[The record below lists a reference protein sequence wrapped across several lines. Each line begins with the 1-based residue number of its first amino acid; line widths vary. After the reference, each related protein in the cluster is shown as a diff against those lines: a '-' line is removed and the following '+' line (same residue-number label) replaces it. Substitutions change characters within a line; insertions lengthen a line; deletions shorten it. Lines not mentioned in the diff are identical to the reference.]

1 MLSEED
7 NTQLVEDLQEA
18 QKKNL
23 QLREQIMNLK
33 RELKIA
39 RSQTNSSSDIR
50 TERDI
55 LIKEKETW
63 MKTQIENQR
72 LVEEN
77 ARLSFMKDEC
87 ERVKNERNALK
98 EQVMILENRVN
109 DTVMEKERV
118 VMELKTHKMRMDDL
132 ERSLSESRQ
141 QMKNIKRAP
150 NRNINASNLNI
161 KLTYNNDVR
170 NWHPQTDTPYLELL
184 EFMDRQYDS
193 FMITYKDVDND
204 QIRLTCDEDLV
215 RCFAQ
220 ARDYGSN
227 SLKIQCVN
235 KAEQELRR
243 DLGSLELKL
252 MKFKKQIKKMKH
264 KEHGI
269 KKGQALLDAIYM
281 NRKKEDTLY

>member
-72 LVEEN
+72 LIEEN

-87 ERVKNERNALK
+87 ERIKNERNALK
-98 EQVMILENRVN
+98 EQVMILESRVN
-109 DTVMEKERV
+109 ETVLEKERA
-118 VMELKTHKMRMDDL
+118 VMEL
-132 ERSLSESRQ
+132 RS
-141 QMKNIKRAP
+141 
-150 NRNINASNLNI
+150 
-161 KLTYNNDVR
+161 
-170 NWHPQTDTPYLELL
+170 
-184 EFMDRQYDS
+184 
-193 FMITYKDVDND
+193 
-204 QIRLTCDEDLV
+204 
-215 RCFAQ
+215 
-220 ARDYGSN
+220 
-227 SLKIQCVN
+227 
-235 KAEQELRR
+235 
-243 DLGSLELKL
+243 
-252 MKFKKQIKKMKH
+252 
-264 KEHGI
+264 
-269 KKGQALLDAIYM
+269 
-281 NRKKEDTLY
+281 